1 MDQVFFSIQYNLL
14 IMHQQILNFLGD
26 PDQLEKLYR
35 SNSSEFEKAF
45 HSIYPEIKEEK
56 LAQYWNA
63 RLGYE
68 RSEISWG
75 TKKDWIFILLASLL
89 GGLIAKIPA
98 IFQIKPEFFYTRN
111 IGFIVFPALASY
123 FIWKRNIPTP
133 RILFTAVAFAI
144 AAVYINFL
152 PDLPNNDTIILACLH
167 LPFLLWALLGIN
179 YVGLDLRNDESRL
192 DFLRF
197 NGDFLI
203 LSGILVIVGG
213 LFTAIVIGLFKAIG
227 IKIEEFY
234 FDYLAVFAGAALP
247 IISTFMTQSNPSL
260 VNKVSPVV
268 AKICSPVVLI
278 MLIVYLGAI
287 LFSDKDP
294 YNDRNFLLVF
304 NLLLLGVM
312 AIILF
317 SLAETSKDYGNPW
330 SLIVLLALS
339 LVTMV
344 VNGIAFT
351 AILFRIS
358 EWGITPNRLAILGAN
373 FLMLA
378 NLVFIAYRLFNR
390 VVKKDE
396 KSSVEN
402 AIANFLPIYI
412 LWAMLVVFVFPLL
425 FNFR

>member
-1 MDQVFFSIQYNLL
+1 MDETFFLILYNLL
-14 IMHQQILNFLGD
+14 TMRQQILNCLED

-35 SNSSEFEKAF
+35 SNSSEFAKVF
-45 HSIYPEIKEEK
+45 NSVFPEIKDEK
-56 LAQYWNA
+56 LAQYWHA
-63 RLGYE
+63 RLSYE

-75 TKKDWIFILLASLL
+75 TKNDWIFILLASLL
-89 GGLIAKIPA
+89 AGLIAKIPA
-98 IFQIKPEFFYTRN
+98 IFPIKPEFFYTRN

-123 FIWKRNIPTP
+123 FIWKRNIPLP
-133 RILFTAVAFAI
+133 RILFTAAAFVI
-144 AAVYINFL
+144 AAVYINLL

-167 LPFLLWALLGIN
+167 VPFLLWALLGIN
-179 YVGLDLRNDESRL
+179 FVGLDLRNDESRL

-213 LFTAIVIGLFKAIG
+213 LFTAIVINLFMAIG
-227 IKIEEFY
+227 IKIEDFY

-278 MLIVYLGAI
+278 MLIVYLGAV

-317 SLAETSKDYGNPW
+317 SLAETAKDFGNSW
-330 SLIVLLALS
+330 SLFILLALS
-339 LVTMV
+339 VVTMV

-358 EWGITPNRLAILGAN
+358 EWGLTPNRLAILGAN

-390 VVKKDE
+390 VIKKDE
-396 KSSVEN
+396 NSSVEN
-402 AIANFLPIYI
+402 AITNFLPIYI
-412 LWAMLVVFVFPLL
+412 LWAIVVVFVFPLL

>member
-1 MDQVFFSIQYNLL
+1 M
-14 IMHQQILNFLGD
+14 
-26 PDQLEKLYR
+26 
-35 SNSSEFEKAF
+35 
-45 HSIYPEIKEEK
+45 
-56 LAQYWNA
+56 
-63 RLGYE
+63 
-68 RSEISWG
+68 
-75 TKKDWIFILLASLL
+75 
-89 GGLIAKIPA
+89 
-98 IFQIKPEFFYTRN
+98 
-111 IGFIVFPALASY
+111 
-123 FIWKRNIPTP
+123 
-133 RILFTAVAFAI
+133 
-144 AAVYINFL
+144 
-152 PDLPNNDTIILACLH
+152 
-167 LPFLLWALLGIN
+167 PFLLWALLGIN
-179 YVGLDLRNDESRL
+179 FVGLDLRNDESRL

-227 IKIEEFY
+227 IKIEDFY
-234 FDYLAVFAGAALP
+234 FDYLAIFAGAALP

-278 MLIVYLGAI
+278 MLIVYLGAV

-317 SLAETSKDYGNPW
+317 SLAETAKDFGNSW
-330 SLIVLLALS
+330 SLVILLALS
-339 LVTMV
+339 VVTMV

-390 VVKKDE
+390 VIKKDE
-396 KSSVEN
+396 KTSVEN

>member
-1 MDQVFFSIQYNLL
+1 MREI
-14 IMHQQILNFLGD
+14 ILNNLHD
-26 PDQLEKLYR
+26 AAQLEKLYR
-35 SNSSEFEKAF
+35 SNSSIFKETFLLL
-45 HSIYPEIKEEK
+45 YPEIQDEK

-63 RLGYE
+63 RLAYDK
-68 RSEISWG
+68 SEISWG
-75 TKKDWIFILLASLL
+75 KKSDWIFVIVASLL
-89 GGLIAKIPA
+89 AGLIAKSPA
-98 IFQIKPEFFYTRN
+98 IFNIKPEFFYTRN
-111 IGFIVFPALASY
+111 IGFVVFPALASY
-123 FIWKRNIPTP
+123 FIWKRNIPMP
-133 RILFTAVAFAI
+133 RILFTAAAFII
-144 AAVYINFL
+144 AAVYMNLL

-179 YVGLDLRNDESRL
+179 FVGLDLRNDESRL

-227 IKIEEFY
+227 IKIEDFY

-247 IISTFMTQSNPSL
+247 IMSTFITQSNPSL
-260 VNKVSPVV
+260 VNKVSPVI
-268 AKICSPVVLI
+268 AKICSPIVLI
-278 MLIVYLGAI
+278 MLLVYLGAV

-317 SLAETSKDYGNPW
+317 SLAETSKDQDNHW
-330 SLIVLLALS
+330 SLIILFAIAV
-339 LVTMV
+339 VTMV
-344 VNGIAFT
+344 VNGIALA

-378 NLVFIAYRLFNR
+378 NLVLIAFRLFNR
-390 VVKKDE
+390 VIKKDE
-396 KSSVEN
+396 KSSAEN

-412 LWAMLVVFVFPLL
+412 VWALVVVFVFPLL

>member
-1 MDQVFFSIQYNLL
+1 MREI
-14 IMHQQILNFLGD
+14 ILNNLHD
-26 PDQLEKLYR
+26 ADQLEKLYR
-35 SNSSEFEKAF
+35 SNSSTFKETFLLL
-45 HSIYPEIKEEK
+45 YPEIRDEK

-63 RLGYE
+63 RLAYDK
-68 RSEISWG
+68 SEISWG
-75 TKKDWIFILLASLL
+75 KKSDWIFILIASFLA
-89 GGLIAKIPA
+89 GLIAKTPA
-98 IFQIKPEFFYTRN
+98 IFNIKPEFFFTRN
-111 IGFIVFPALASY
+111 IGFVVFPALASY
-123 FIWKRNIPTP
+123 FIWKRNIPLP
-133 RILFTAVAFAI
+133 RILFTVAAFII
-144 AAVYINFL
+144 AAVYINVL
-152 PDLPNNDTIILACLH
+152 PDLPNDDIIILACLH

-179 YVGLDLRNDESRL
+179 YVGLDLKNDESRL

-203 LSGILVIVGG
+203 LSGILVVVSG

-227 IKIEEFY
+227 IKIEDFY
-234 FDYLAVFAGAALP
+234 FDYLAVFGGAALP
-247 IISTFMTQSNPSL
+247 IISTFMAQSNPSL
-260 VNKVSPVV
+260 VNKVSPVI
-268 AKICSPVVLI
+268 AKICSPIVLI
-278 MLIVYLGAI
+278 MLLVYLGAV

-330 SLIVLLALS
+330 SLIVLFALS
-339 LVTMV
+339 VVTMV

-378 NLVFIAYRLFNR
+378 NLVLIAYRLFNR
-390 VVKKDE
+390 VIKKDE
-396 KSSVEN
+396 KTSVEN

-412 LWAMLVVFVFPLL
+412 LWAMVVVFVFPLL

>member
-1 MDQVFFSIQYNLL
+1 MR
-14 IMHQQILNFLGD
+14 QQILNHFED

-35 SNSSEFEKAF
+35 SNSSEFVKVF
-45 HSIYPEIKEEK
+45 NSVYPEIKDDQ
-56 LAQYWNA
+56 LAQYWHI

-75 TKKDWIFILLASLL
+75 TKNDWIFILLASLL
-89 GGLIAKIPA
+89 AGLIAKIPA
-98 IFQIKPEFFYTRN
+98 IFQIKPELFYTRN

-123 FIWKRNIPTP
+123 FIWKRNIPLP
-133 RILFTAVAFAI
+133 RILFTAAAFTI

-179 YVGLDLRNDESRL
+179 FVGLDLRNYESRL

-227 IKIEEFY
+227 IKIEDFY

-247 IISTFMTQSNPSL
+247 IISTFLTQSNPSL

-278 MLIVYLGAI
+278 MLIVYLGAV

-317 SLAETSKDYGNPW
+317 SLAETAKDSGNSW
-330 SLIVLLALS
+330 SLVILLALS
-339 LVTMV
+339 VVTML

-390 VVKKDE
+390 VIKKDE

-402 AIANFLPIYI
+402 AITNFLPIYI
-412 LWAMLVVFVFPLL
+412 LWALVVVFIFPLL

>member
-1 MDQVFFSIQYNLL
+1 MREILLNNL
-14 IMHQQILNFLGD
+14 HD
-26 PDQLEKLYR
+26 ADKLEKLYR
-35 SNSSEFEKAF
+35 SNSSEFTKAF
-45 HSIYPEIKEEK
+45 NSVYPEIKDDQ

-89 GGLIAKIPA
+89 AGLIAKTPA
-98 IFQIKPEFFYTRN
+98 IFNIKPEFFYTRN

-123 FIWKRNIPTP
+123 FIWKRNIPLP
-133 RILFTAVAFAI
+133 RILLTVAAFMI
-144 AAVYINFL
+144 SAVYINLL

-179 YVGLDLRNDESRL
+179 YVGLDLRNDARRM

-213 LFTAIVIGLFKAIG
+213 LFTAIVINLFKAIG
-227 IKIEEFY
+227 IKIEDFY
-234 FDYLAVFAGAALP
+234 FDYLAIFAGAALP

-260 VNKVSPVV
+260 VNKVSPVI
-268 AKICSPVVLI
+268 AKITSPMVLI
-278 MLIVYLGAI
+278 MLLIYLGAV
-287 LFSDKDP
+287 LFSDNDP

-317 SLAETSKDYGNPW
+317 SLAETAKDFGNSW
-330 SLIVLLALS
+330 SLVILLALS
-339 LVTMV
+339 VVTMV

>member
-1 MDQVFFSIQYNLL
+1 
-14 IMHQQILNFLGD
+14 MHQEIRDYLAD
-26 PDQLEKLYR
+26 PVQLENLYR
-35 SNSSEFEKAF
+35 TNSTEFAKAF
-45 HSIYPEIKEEK
+45 HSIYPEIKEDK
-56 LAQYWNA
+56 LAQYWHA
-63 RLGYE
+63 RLSYE

-75 TKKDWIFILLASLL
+75 TKSDWYFVIVASILAGILAKFPIIFT
-89 GGLIAKIPA
+89 
-98 IFQIKPEFFYTRN
+98 IKPEFFYTRN

-123 FIWKRNIPTP
+123 FIWKRNIPLP
-133 RILFTAVAFAI
+133 RILFTAAAFII
-144 AAVYINFL
+144 AAVYINVL
-152 PDLPNNDTIILACLH
+152 PDLPNNSTIILACLH
-167 LPFLLWALLGIN
+167 VPFLLWALLGIN
-179 YVGLDLRNDESRL
+179 FVGLDLRNDESRL

-227 IKIEEFY
+227 IKIEDFY
-234 FDYLAVFAGAALP
+234 FDYLAVFVGAALP

-268 AKICSPVVLI
+268 AKICSPVLLI
-278 MLIVYLGAI
+278 MLIVYLGAV

-317 SLAETSKDYGNPW
+317 SLAETAKDSGNSW
-330 SLIVLLALS
+330 SLVILLALS
-339 LVTMV
+339 VVTML

-396 KSSVEN
+396 NSRVEY

-412 LWAMLVVFVFPLL
+412 LWAILVVFVFPLL

>member
-1 MDQVFFSIQYNLL
+1 MR
-14 IMHQQILNFLGD
+14 QQILNHLEN
-26 PDQLEKLYR
+26 PEQLEKLYR
-35 SNSSEFEKAF
+35 SDSPTFKQAF
-45 HSIYPEIKEEK
+45 LLIYPNIKDEK

-63 RLGYE
+63 RLAVD

-75 TKKDWIFILLASLL
+75 KKNDWIFVIVASLL
-89 GGLIAKIPA
+89 AGLIAKIPA
-98 IFQIKPEFFYTRN
+98 IFNIKPEFFYTRN

-123 FIWKRNIPTP
+123 FTWKRNIPLP
-133 RILFTAVAFAI
+133 RILFTAAAFII
-144 AAVYINFL
+144 AAVYINLL
-152 PDLPNNDTIILACLH
+152 PDLPNKDTLVLVCLH
-167 LPFLLWALLGIN
+167 LPFLLWALLGFT
-179 YVGLDLRNDESRL
+179 YLGDDLSSEERRF

-227 IKIEEFY
+227 LKIEGFY

-247 IISTFMTQSNPSL
+247 ILATLITQSNPSL
-260 VNKVSPVV
+260 VNKVSPVI
-268 AKICSPVVLI
+268 AKICSPIVLI
-278 MLIVYLGAI
+278 MLIIYLGAV

-317 SLAETSKDYGNPW
+317 SLAETSKDHENHW
-330 SLIVLLALS
+330 SLMILFALS
-339 LVTMV
+339 IVTMI
-344 VNGIAFT
+344 VNSIAFT

-378 NLVFIAYRLFNR
+378 NLGFIAYRLFYR
-390 VVKKDE
+390 VIKKDE
-396 KSSVEN
+396 KRSVEN

-412 LWAMLVVFVFPLL
+412 AWAIVVVFVFPLL

>member
-1 MDQVFFSIQYNLL
+1 MREI
-14 IMHQQILNFLGD
+14 ILNNLHD
-26 PDQLEKLYR
+26 AAQLEKLYR
-35 SNSSEFEKAF
+35 SNSSTFKETFLLL
-45 HSIYPEIKEEK
+45 YPEIQDEK

-63 RLGYE
+63 RLAYDK
-68 RSEISWG
+68 SEISWG
-75 TKKDWIFILLASLL
+75 KKSDWIFVIVASLL
-89 GGLIAKIPA
+89 AGLIAKIPA
-98 IFQIKPEFFYTRN
+98 IFNIKLEFFYTRN
-111 IGFIVFPALASY
+111 IGFVVFPALASY
-123 FIWKRNIPTP
+123 FIWKRNIPMP
-133 RILFTAVAFAI
+133 RILFTAAAFMI
-144 AAVYINFL
+144 SAVYMNLL

-167 LPFLLWALLGIN
+167 VPFLLWALLGIN
-179 YVGLDLRNDESRL
+179 YVGLDLRDDESRL

-227 IKIEEFY
+227 IKIEDFY

-247 IISTFMTQSNPSL
+247 IMSTFITQSNPSL
-260 VNKVSPVV
+260 VNKVSPVI
-268 AKICSPVVLI
+268 AKICSPIVLI
-278 MLIVYLGAI
+278 MLLVYLGAV

-317 SLAETSKDYGNPW
+317 SLAETSKDQDNHW
-330 SLIVLLALS
+330 SLIILFAIAI
-339 LVTMV
+339 VTMV
-344 VNGIAFT
+344 VNGIALA

-378 NLVFIAYRLFNR
+378 NLVLIAFRLFNR
-390 VVKKDE
+390 VIRKDE
-396 KSSVEN
+396 NSSAEN

-412 LWAMLVVFVFPLL
+412 VWAMVVVFVFPIL

>member
-1 MDQVFFSIQYNLL
+1 MRDK
-14 IMHQQILNFLGD
+14 ILNHLD
-26 PDQLEKLYR
+26 DTEQLEKLYR
-35 SNSSEFEKAF
+35 SDSPTFKQAF
-45 HSIYPEIKEEK
+45 FLIYPDIQENK
-56 LAQYWNA
+56 LAQFWHA
-63 RLGYE
+63 RLNFE

-75 TKKDWIFILLASLL
+75 KKNDWIFIIVASFLA
-89 GGLIAKIPA
+89 GLIAKIPA
-98 IFQIKPEFFYTRN
+98 IFNIKPEFFYMRN

-123 FIWKRNIPTP
+123 FIWKRNAPIP
-133 RILFTAVAFAI
+133 RILFTAMAFMI
-144 AAVYINFL
+144 AAVYMNLL

-167 LPFLLWALLGIN
+167 LPFLLWALMGIN
-179 YVGLDLRNDESRL
+179 YIGLDLRNNESRL

-203 LSGILVIVGG
+203 LSGILVIVGA

-227 IKIEEFY
+227 IKIEDFY
-234 FDYLAVFAGAALP
+234 FNYLAVFAGAALP
-247 IISTFMTQSNPSL
+247 IMSTFLTQSNPSL
-260 VNKVSPVV
+260 VNKVSPVI
-268 AKICSPVVLI
+268 AKITSPIVLL
-278 MLIVYLGAI
+278 MLIFYLGAV

-317 SLAETSKDYGNPW
+317 SLAETSKGHENPW
-330 SLIVLLALS
+330 SLMILFALS
-339 LVTMV
+339 LLTLV

-378 NLVFIAYRLFNR
+378 NLVFIAFRLFNR
-390 VVKKDE
+390 VFRKDE
-396 KSSVEN
+396 KSKVEN

-412 LWAMLVVFVFPLL
+412 FWAIVVVFIFPIL

>member
-1 MDQVFFSIQYNLL
+1 MREILLNNL
-14 IMHQQILNFLGD
+14 HD
-26 PDQLEKLYR
+26 AAQLEKLYR
-35 SNSSEFEKAF
+35 SNSSTFKETFLLL
-45 HSIYPEIKEEK
+45 YPEIQDEK

-63 RLGYE
+63 RLAYDK
-68 RSEISWG
+68 SEISWG
-75 TKKDWIFILLASLL
+75 KKNDWIFVIVASLL
-89 GGLIAKIPA
+89 AGLIAKTPA
-98 IFQIKPEFFYTRN
+98 IFNIKPEFFYTRN

-123 FIWKRNIPTP
+123 FIWKRNIPMP
-133 RILFTAVAFAI
+133 RILFTVAAFII
-144 AAVYINFL
+144 AAVYINLL

-179 YVGLDLRNDESRL
+179 YIGLDVRNDESRL

-227 IKIEEFY
+227 IKIEDFY

-247 IISTFMTQSNPSL
+247 IMSTFITQSNPSL
-260 VNKVSPVV
+260 VNKVSPVI
-268 AKICSPVVLI
+268 AKICSPIVLI
-278 MLIVYLGAI
+278 MLLVYLGAV

-317 SLAETSKDYGNPW
+317 SLAETSKDQDNHW
-330 SLIVLLALS
+330 SLIILFATAV
-339 LVTMV
+339 VTMV
-344 VNGIAFT
+344 VNGIALA

-378 NLVFIAYRLFNR
+378 NLVLIAYRLFNR
-390 VVKKDE
+390 VIKKDE
-396 KSSVEN
+396 KSSAEN

-412 LWAMLVVFVFPLL
+412 LWAMVVVFVFPLL

>member
-1 MDQVFFSIQYNLL
+1 MR
-14 IMHQQILNFLGD
+14 QQILNHLED
-26 PDQLEKLYR
+26 PVQLEKLYR
-35 SNSSEFEKAF
+35 SNSSEFAKVF
-45 HSIYPEIKEEK
+45 NSVFPEIKDDK
-56 LAQYWNA
+56 LAQYWHA
-63 RLGYE
+63 RLSYE

-75 TKKDWIFILLASLL
+75 TKNDWIFILLASLVA
-89 GGLIAKIPA
+89 GLMAKIPA

-123 FIWKRNIPTP
+123 FIWKRNIPLP
-133 RILFTAVAFAI
+133 RILFTVVAFVI

-167 LPFLLWALLGIN
+167 VPFLLWALLGIN
-179 YVGLDLRNDESRL
+179 FVGLDLRNDESRL

-213 LFTAIVIGLFKAIG
+213 LFTAIVINLFMAIG
-227 IKIEEFY
+227 IKIEDFY

-278 MLIVYLGAI
+278 MLIVYLGAV

-330 SLIVLLALS
+330 SLIVLFALS
-339 LVTMV
+339 VVTMV

-358 EWGITPNRLAILGAN
+358 EWGLTPNRLAILGAN

-390 VVKKDE
+390 VIKKDE
-396 KSSVEN
+396 NSSVEN

>member
-1 MDQVFFSIQYNLL
+1 MR
-14 IMHQQILNFLGD
+14 QQILNHLED

-35 SNSSEFEKAF
+35 SNSAAF
-45 HSIYPEIKEEK
+45 VKVFNSVYPEIKDEK
-56 LAQYWNA
+56 LAQYWHA

-75 TKKDWIFILLASLL
+75 TKNDWIFILLASLL
-89 GGLIAKIPA
+89 AGLIAKIPA
-98 IFQIKPEFFYTRN
+98 IFQIKPELFYTRN

-123 FIWKRNIPTP
+123 FIWKRNIPMP
-133 RILFTAVAFAI
+133 RILFTAAAFII
-144 AAVYINFL
+144 AAVYMNLL

-167 LPFLLWALLGIN
+167 VPFLLWALLGIN
-179 YVGLDLRNDESRL
+179 FVGLDLRNDESRL

-213 LFTAIVIGLFKAIG
+213 LFTAIVINLFKAIG
-227 IKIEEFY
+227 IKIEDFY

-278 MLIVYLGAI
+278 MLIVYLGAV

-330 SLIVLLALS
+330 SLIVLFALS
-339 LVTMV
+339 VVTMV

-390 VVKKDE
+390 VIKKDE
-396 KSSVEN
+396 KTSVEN

>member
-1 MDQVFFSIQYNLL
+1 MR
-14 IMHQQILNFLGD
+14 QQILNHLED

-35 SNSSEFEKAF
+35 SNSSEFAKAF
-45 HSIYPEIKEEK
+45 NAIYPEIKDDQ
-56 LAQYWNA
+56 LALYWHA

-89 GGLIAKIPA
+89 AGLIAKIPA
-98 IFQIKPEFFYTRN
+98 IFQIKPELFYTRN

-123 FIWKRNIPTP
+123 FIWKRNIPLP
-133 RILFTAVAFAI
+133 RILFTATAFAI
-144 AAVYINFL
+144 AAVYINLL

-179 YVGLDLRNDESRL
+179 YVGLDLRNDARRM

-227 IKIEEFY
+227 IKIEDFY
-234 FDYLAVFAGAALP
+234 FDYLAIFAGAALP

-260 VNKVSPVV
+260 VNKVSPVI
-268 AKICSPVVLI
+268 AKITSPMVLI
-278 MLIVYLGAI
+278 MLLIYLGAV
-287 LFSDKDP
+287 LFSDNDP

-317 SLAETSKDYGNPW
+317 SLAETAKDFGNSW
-330 SLIVLLALS
+330 SLVILLALS
-339 LVTMV
+339 VVTML

-412 LWAMLVVFVFPLL
+412 LWAMVVVFIFPLL

>member
-1 MDQVFFSIQYNLL
+1 MSFCLIQYNLL
-14 IMHQQILNFLGD
+14 TMRQQILNHLED

-35 SNSSEFEKAF
+35 SNSSVFVKVF
-45 HSIYPEIKEEK
+45 NSVYPEIKDEK
-56 LAQYWNA
+56 LAQYWHV
-63 RLGYE
+63 RLSYE

-75 TKKDWIFILLASLL
+75 TKNDWIFILLASLVA
-89 GGLIAKIPA
+89 GLMAKIPA

-123 FIWKRNIPTP
+123 FIWKRNIPLP
-133 RILFTAVAFAI
+133 RILFTAAAFVI

-167 LPFLLWALLGIN
+167 VPFLLWALLGIN
-179 YVGLDLRNDESRL
+179 FVGLDLRNDESRL

-213 LFTAIVIGLFKAIG
+213 LFTAIVINLFMAIG
-227 IKIEEFY
+227 IKIEDFY
-234 FDYLAVFAGAALP
+234 FDYLAVFAGASLP
-247 IISTFMTQSNPSL
+247 IISTFLTQSNPSL

-278 MLIVYLGAI
+278 MLIVYLGAV

-317 SLAETSKDYGNPW
+317 SLAETAKDSGNSW
-330 SLIVLLALS
+330 SLVILLALS
-339 LVTMV
+339 VVTMV

-358 EWGITPNRLAILGAN
+358 EWGLTPNRLAILGAN

-390 VVKKDE
+390 VIKKDE
-396 KSSVEN
+396 NSSVEN

-412 LWAMLVVFVFPLL
+412 LWAMVVVFVFPLL

>member
-1 MDQVFFSIQYNLL
+1 MR
-14 IMHQQILNFLGD
+14 QQILNHLED

-35 SNSSEFEKAF
+35 SNSSEFVKVF
-45 HSIYPEIKEEK
+45 NSVYPEIKDEK
-56 LAQYWNA
+56 FAQYWHA
-63 RLGYE
+63 RLSYE

-75 TKKDWIFILLASLL
+75 TKNDWIFILLASLVA
-89 GGLIAKIPA
+89 GLMAKIPA
-98 IFQIKPEFFYTRN
+98 IFQIKPELFYTRN
-111 IGFIVFPALASY
+111 IAFVVFPALASY
-123 FIWKRNIPTP
+123 FIWKRNIPMP
-133 RILFTAVAFAI
+133 RILFTAAAFII
-144 AAVYINFL
+144 AAVYMNLL

-167 LPFLLWALLGIN
+167 VPFLLWALLGIN
-179 YVGLDLRNDESRL
+179 FVGLDLRNDESRL

-227 IKIEEFY
+227 IKIEDFY

-278 MLIVYLGAI
+278 MLIVYLGAV

-317 SLAETSKDYGNPW
+317 SLAETAKDFGNSW
-330 SLIVLLALS
+330 SLVILLALS
-339 LVTMV
+339 VVTMV

-390 VVKKDE
+390 VIKKDE
-396 KSSVEN
+396 KTSVEN

>member
-1 MDQVFFSIQYNLL
+1 MREI
-14 IMHQQILNFLGD
+14 ILNNLHD
-26 PDQLEKLYR
+26 AAQLEKLYR
-35 SNSSEFEKAF
+35 SNSSTFKETFLLL
-45 HSIYPEIKEEK
+45 YPEIQDEK

-63 RLGYE
+63 RLAYDK
-68 RSEISWG
+68 SEISWG
-75 TKKDWIFILLASLL
+75 KKSDWIFVIFASLL
-89 GGLIAKIPA
+89 AGLIAKTPA
-98 IFQIKPEFFYTRN
+98 IFNIKPEFFYTRN

-123 FIWKRNIPTP
+123 FIWKRNMPLP
-133 RILFTAVAFAI
+133 RILFTAAAFMI
-144 AAVYINFL
+144 SAVYINLL
-152 PDLPNNDTIILACLH
+152 PDLTNNDTIILACLH

-179 YVGLDLRNDESRL
+179 YVGLDVRNDESRL

-227 IKIEEFY
+227 IKIEDFY

-247 IISTFMTQSNPSL
+247 IMSTFITQSNPSL
-260 VNKVSPVV
+260 VNKVSPVI
-268 AKICSPVVLI
+268 AKICSPIVLI
-278 MLIVYLGAI
+278 MLLVYLGAV

-317 SLAETSKDYGNPW
+317 SLAETSKDQDNHW
-330 SLIVLLALS
+330 SLIILFAIAV
-339 LVTMV
+339 VTMV
-344 VNGIAFT
+344 VNGIALA

-378 NLVFIAYRLFNR
+378 NLVLIAYRLFNR
-390 VVKKDE
+390 VIKKDE
-396 KSSVEN
+396 KSSAEN

-412 LWAMLVVFVFPLL
+412 LWAMVVVFVFPLL

>member
-1 MDQVFFSIQYNLL
+1 MDETFFLILYNLL
-14 IMHQQILNFLGD
+14 TMRQQILNHLED

-35 SNSSEFEKAF
+35 SNSSEFAKVF
-45 HSIYPEIKEEK
+45 NVIYPEIKDEK
-56 LAQYWNA
+56 LAQYWHA
-63 RLGYE
+63 RLSYE

-75 TKKDWIFILLASLL
+75 TKNDWIFILLASLVA
-89 GGLIAKIPA
+89 GLMAKIPA
-98 IFQIKPEFFYTRN
+98 IFQIKPDFFYTRN

-123 FIWKRNIPTP
+123 FIWKRNIPLP
-133 RILFTAVAFAI
+133 RILFTVVAFAL

-167 LPFLLWALLGIN
+167 VPFLLWALLGIN
-179 YVGLDLRNDESRL
+179 FVGLDLRNDESRL

-213 LFTAIVIGLFKAIG
+213 LFTAIVINLFMAIG
-227 IKIEEFY
+227 IKIEDFY
-234 FDYLAVFAGAALP
+234 FDYLAVFAGASLP
-247 IISTFMTQSNPSL
+247 IISTFLTQSNPSL

-278 MLIVYLGAI
+278 MLIVYLGAV
-287 LFSDKDP
+287 LLSDKDP

-317 SLAETSKDYGNPW
+317 SLAETAKDSGNSW
-330 SLIVLLALS
+330 SLVILLALS
-339 LVTMV
+339 VVTMV

-358 EWGITPNRLAILGAN
+358 EWGITPNRVAILGAN

-390 VVKKDE
+390 VIKKDE
-396 KSSVEN
+396 NSSVEN
-402 AIANFLPIYI
+402 AITNFLPIYI

>member
-1 MDQVFFSIQYNLL
+1 MR
-14 IMHQQILNFLGD
+14 QQILNHLED

-35 SNSSEFEKAF
+35 SNSSEFAKAF
-45 HSIYPEIKEEK
+45 NAIYPEIKDDQ
-56 LAQYWNA
+56 LALYWNA

-89 GGLIAKIPA
+89 AGLIAKTPA
-98 IFQIKPEFFYTRN
+98 IFNIKPEFFYTRN

-123 FIWKRNIPTP
+123 FIWKRNIPLP
-133 RILFTAVAFAI
+133 RILLTVAAFMI
-144 AAVYINFL
+144 SAVYINLL

-179 YVGLDLRNDESRL
+179 YVGLDLRNDARRM

-213 LFTAIVIGLFKAIG
+213 LFTAIVINLFKAIG
-227 IKIEEFY
+227 IKIEDFY
-234 FDYLAVFAGAALP
+234 FDYLAIFAGAALP

-260 VNKVSPVV
+260 VNKVSPVI
-268 AKICSPVVLI
+268 AKITSPMVLI
-278 MLIVYLGAI
+278 MLLIYLGAV
-287 LFSDKDP
+287 LFSDNDP

-317 SLAETSKDYGNPW
+317 SLAETAKDFGNSW
-330 SLIVLLALS
+330 SLVILLALS
-339 LVTMV
+339 VVTMV

-390 VVKKDE
+390 VIKKDE
-396 KSSVEN
+396 KTSVEN

-412 LWAMLVVFVFPLL
+412 LWAMVVVFIFPLL

>member
-1 MDQVFFSIQYNLL
+1 MRDK
-14 IMHQQILNFLGD
+14 ILNHLDDAEQF
-26 PDQLEKLYR
+26 EKLYR
-35 SNSSEFEKAF
+35 SDRSTFKETFLLL
-45 HSIYPEIKEEK
+45 YPEIKEEK
-56 LAQYWNA
+56 LAQFWHA
-63 RLGYE
+63 RLAYD

-75 TKKDWIFILLASLL
+75 EKNDWIFVIVASLL
-89 GGLIAKIPA
+89 AGLIAKTPA
-98 IFQIKPEFFYTRN
+98 IFNIKPEFFYTRN

-133 RILFTAVAFAI
+133 RILFTAAAFILAAI
-144 AAVYINFL
+144 YINFL
-152 PDLPNNDTIILACLH
+152 PDWPTNDTINLACLH
-167 LPFLLWALLGIN
+167 LPFLLWALLGFN
-179 YVGLDLRNDESRL
+179 YVGDDLSSDERRL

-203 LSGILVIVGG
+203 LSGILVIIGA

-227 IKIEEFY
+227 IKIEGFY

-247 IISTFMTQSNPSL
+247 ILATLITQSNPSL
-260 VNKVSPVV
+260 VNKVSPVI
-268 AKICSPVVLI
+268 AKITSPLVLM
-278 MLIVYLGAI
+278 MLLIYLGAV

-294 YNDRNFLLVF
+294 FNDRNFLLVF

-317 SLAETSKDYGNPW
+317 SLAETSKDHEKPW
-330 SLIVLLALS
+330 SLMILFALS
-339 LVTMV
+339 VVTMV
-344 VNGIAFT
+344 VNGIALT

-378 NLVFIAYRLFNR
+378 NLGFIAFRLFIR

-396 KSSVEN
+396 NSRVEN

-412 LWAMLVVFVFPLL
+412 FWAMVVVFVFPLL

>member
-1 MDQVFFSIQYNLL
+1 M
-14 IMHQQILNFLGD
+14 
-26 PDQLEKLYR
+26 
-35 SNSSEFEKAF
+35 
-45 HSIYPEIKEEK
+45 
-56 LAQYWNA
+56 
-63 RLGYE
+63 
-68 RSEISWG
+68 IS
-75 TKKDWIFILLASLL
+75 
-89 GGLIAKIPA
+89 
-98 IFQIKPEFFYTRN
+98 
-111 IGFIVFPALASY
+111 
-123 FIWKRNIPTP
+123 
-133 RILFTAVAFAI
+133 
-144 AAVYINFL
+144 AVYINLL

-179 YVGLDLRNDESRL
+179 YVGLDVRNDESRL

-227 IKIEEFY
+227 IKIEDFY

-247 IISTFMTQSNPSL
+247 IMSTFITQSNPSL
-260 VNKVSPVV
+260 VNKVSPVI
-268 AKICSPVVLI
+268 AKICSPIVLI
-278 MLIVYLGAI
+278 MLLVYLGAV

-330 SLIVLLALS
+330 SLIVLFALS
-339 LVTMV
+339 VVTMV

-378 NLVFIAYRLFNR
+378 NLVLIAFRLFNR
-390 VVKKDE
+390 VIKKDE
-396 KSSVEN
+396 KSSAEN

-412 LWAMLVVFVFPLL
+412 LWAMVVVSVFPLL

>member
-1 MDQVFFSIQYNLL
+1 MDETFFLILYNLL
-14 IMHQQILNFLGD
+14 TMRQQILNHLED

-35 SNSSEFEKAF
+35 SNSSEFVKVF
-45 HSIYPEIKEEK
+45 NSVFPEIKDDK
-56 LAQYWNA
+56 LAQYWHA

-75 TKKDWIFILLASLL
+75 TKNDWIFILLASLVA
-89 GGLIAKIPA
+89 GLMAKIPA

-123 FIWKRNIPTP
+123 FIWKRNIPLP
-133 RILFTAVAFAI
+133 RILLTVAAFAL

-167 LPFLLWALLGIN
+167 VPFLLWALLGIN
-179 YVGLDLRNDESRL
+179 FVGLDLRNDESRL

-213 LFTAIVIGLFKAIG
+213 LFTAIVINLFMAIG
-227 IKIEEFY
+227 IKIEDFY
-234 FDYLAVFAGAALP
+234 FDYLAVFAGASLP
-247 IISTFMTQSNPSL
+247 IISTFLTQSNPSM

-278 MLIVYLGAI
+278 MLIVYLGAV

-317 SLAETSKDYGNPW
+317 SLAETAKDFGNSW
-330 SLIVLLALS
+330 SLFILLALS
-339 LVTMV
+339 VVTML

-390 VVKKDE
+390 VIKKDE
-396 KSSVEN
+396 NSSVEN
-402 AIANFLPIYI
+402 AITNFLPIYI

>member
-1 MDQVFFSIQYNLL
+1 MHNKILNLL
-14 IMHQQILNFLGD
+14 ED
-26 PDQLEKLYR
+26 PVELEKLYR
-35 SNSSEFEKAF
+35 ANSSTFKETFLLL
-45 HSIYPEIKEEK
+45 YPEIQDEK

-63 RLGYE
+63 RLAYDK
-68 RSEISWG
+68 SEISWG
-75 TKKDWIFILLASLL
+75 KKSDWIFVIVASLL
-89 GGLIAKIPA
+89 AGLIAKTPA
-98 IFQIKPEFFYTRN
+98 IFNIKPEFFYTRN

-123 FIWKRNIPTP
+123 FIWKRNIPMP
-133 RILFTAVAFAI
+133 RILFTLAAFII
-144 AAVYINFL
+144 AAVYINLL

-179 YVGLDLRNDESRL
+179 YVGLDIRNDESRL

-227 IKIEEFY
+227 IKIEDFY

-247 IISTFMTQSNPSL
+247 IMSTFITQTNPSL
-260 VNKVSPVV
+260 VNKVSPVI
-268 AKICSPVVLI
+268 AKICSPIVLI
-278 MLIVYLGAI
+278 MLLVYLGAV

-317 SLAETSKDYGNPW
+317 SLAETSKDQDNHW
-330 SLIVLLALS
+330 SLIILFAIAV
-339 LVTMV
+339 VTMV
-344 VNGIAFT
+344 VNGIALA

-378 NLVFIAYRLFNR
+378 NLVLIAFRLFNR
-390 VVKKDE
+390 VIKKDE
-396 KSSVEN
+396 KSSAEN

-412 LWAMLVVFVFPLL
+412 LWAMVVVFVFPLL

>member
-1 MDQVFFSIQYNLL
+1 
-14 IMHQQILNFLGD
+14 MHQEIRDYLAD
-26 PDQLEKLYR
+26 PVQLENLYR
-35 SNSSEFEKAF
+35 TNSTEFAKAF
-45 HSIYPEIKEEK
+45 HSIYPEIKEDK
-56 LAQYWNA
+56 LAQYWHA
-63 RLGYE
+63 RLSYE

-75 TKKDWIFILLASLL
+75 TKSDWYFVIVASILAGIVAKFPIIFT
-89 GGLIAKIPA
+89 
-98 IFQIKPEFFYTRN
+98 IKPEFFYTRN

-123 FIWKRNIPTP
+123 FIWKRDIPFS
-133 RILFTAVAFAI
+133 RILITAGIFLVSAI
-144 AAVYINFL
+144 YINLL
-152 PDLPNNDTIILACLH
+152 PDTPNNDTIILACLH
-167 LPFLLWALLGIN
+167 LPFLLWSLLGFN
-179 YVGLDLRNDESRL
+179 FVGDDLKSDEKRL
-192 DFLRF
+192 EFLRF

-213 LFTAIVIGLFKAIG
+213 IFTAIVIGLFKAIG
-227 IKIEEFY
+227 LKIEDFY
-234 FDYLAVFAGAALP
+234 FDYIAVFAGAALP
-247 IISTFMTQSNPSL
+247 ILATLITQSNPQL
-260 VNKVSPVV
+260 VSKVSPVI
-268 AKICSPVVLI
+268 AKICSPIVLI
-278 MLIVYLGAI
+278 MLLVYLSAV

-317 SLAETSKDYGNPW
+317 SLAETPKNSKGHW
-330 SLIVLLALS
+330 SLGILLALS
-339 LVTMV
+339 IVTMI

-396 KSSVEN
+396 NSRVEN
-402 AIANFLPIYI
+402 AIANFLPIYV
-412 LWAMLVVFVFPLL
+412 LWVIVVVFVFPVL

>member
-1 MDQVFFSIQYNLL
+1 
-14 IMHQQILNFLGD
+14 MHSKILNHLD
-26 PDQLEKLYR
+26 EPDQLEKLYR
-35 SNSSEFEKAF
+35 SNSSEFAKAF
-45 HSIYPEIKEEK
+45 NSVYPEIKEVK

-63 RLGYE
+63 RLAYE
-68 RSEISWG
+68 KSEISWG
-75 TKKDWIFILLASLL
+75 KKNDWVFVIVASLL
-89 GGLIAKIPA
+89 AGLIAKIPA

-123 FIWKRNIPTP
+123 FIWKRNIPLS
-133 RILFTAVAFAI
+133 RILFTASAFVI
-144 AAVYINFL
+144 GAVYINLL

-167 LPFLLWALLGIN
+167 LPFLLWALMGIN
-179 YVGLDLRNDESRL
+179 YVGLDLRSDESRL

-247 IISTFMTQSNPSL
+247 IMSTFMTQSNPSL

-330 SLIVLLALS
+330 SLIVLFALS
-339 LVTMV
+339 VVTMV

-378 NLVFIAYRLFNR
+378 NLVLIAFRLFNR
-390 VVKKDE
+390 VIKKDE
-396 KSSVEN
+396 KSSAEN

-412 LWAMLVVFVFPLL
+412 LWAMVVVFVFPLL

>member
-1 MDQVFFSIQYNLL
+1 MR
-14 IMHQQILNFLGD
+14 QQILNQLNH

-35 SNSSEFEKAF
+35 TNSVAFAKAF
-45 HSIYPEIKEEK
+45 NAIYPEIKDDK
-56 LAQYWNA
+56 LAHYWRA
-63 RLGYE
+63 RLNYE

-75 TKKDWIFILLASLL
+75 TKNDWIFILLASLAA
-89 GGLIAKIPA
+89 GLIAKIPA
-98 IFQIKPEFFYTRN
+98 IFQIKPELFYTRN
-111 IGFIVFPALASY
+111 IGFVVFPALASY
-123 FIWKRNIPTP
+123 FIWKRNIPLS
-133 RILFTAVAFAI
+133 RILFTAAAFTI

-152 PDLPNNDTIILACLH
+152 PDLPTNDTIILACLH
-167 LPFLLWALLGIN
+167 VPFLLWALLGIN
-179 YVGLDLRNDESRL
+179 YVGLDLRNNESRL

-213 LFTAIVIGLFKAIG
+213 LFTAIVLNLFMAIG
-227 IKIEEFY
+227 IKIEDFY
-234 FDYLAVFAGAALP
+234 FDYLAVFAGASLP
-247 IISTFMTQSNPSL
+247 IISTFLTQLNPSM

-278 MLIVYLGAI
+278 MLIVYLGAV

-317 SLAETSKDYGNPW
+317 SLAETSKDFGNSW
-330 SLIVLLALS
+330 SLVILLALS
-339 LVTMV
+339 VVTML

-390 VVKKDE
+390 VIKKDE
-396 KSSVEN
+396 KTSVEN

>member
-1 MDQVFFSIQYNLL
+1 MREILLNNL
-14 IMHQQILNFLGD
+14 HD
-26 PDQLEKLYR
+26 ADQLEKLYR
-35 SNSSEFEKAF
+35 SNSSTFKETFLLL
-45 HSIYPEIKEEK
+45 YPEIQDEK
-56 LAQYWNA
+56 LAKYWNA
-63 RLGYE
+63 RLAYDK
-68 RSEISWG
+68 SEISWG
-75 TKKDWIFILLASLL
+75 KKSDWIFVIVASLL
-89 GGLIAKIPA
+89 AGLIAKIPA
-98 IFQIKPEFFYTRN
+98 IFNIKLEFFYTRN
-111 IGFIVFPALASY
+111 IGFVVFPALASY
-123 FIWKRNIPTP
+123 FIWKRNIPMP
-133 RILFTAVAFAI
+133 RILFTAAAFMI
-144 AAVYINFL
+144 AAVYMNLL

-179 YVGLDLRNDESRL
+179 YVGLDLRDDESRL

-227 IKIEEFY
+227 IKIEDFY

-247 IISTFMTQSNPSL
+247 IMSTFITQSNPSL
-260 VNKVSPVV
+260 VNKVSPVI
-268 AKICSPVVLI
+268 AKICSPIVLI
-278 MLIVYLGAI
+278 MLLVYLGAV

-317 SLAETSKDYGNPW
+317 SLAETSKDYANPW
-330 SLIVLLALS
+330 SLIVLLAIAI
-339 LVTMV
+339 VTMV
-344 VNGIAFT
+344 VNGIALA

-378 NLVFIAYRLFNR
+378 NLVLIAFRLFNR
-390 VVKKDE
+390 VIRKDE
-396 KSSVEN
+396 KSSAEN

-412 LWAMLVVFVFPLL
+412 LWAMVVVFVFPLL

>member
-1 MDQVFFSIQYNLL
+1 MDETFFLILCNLL
-14 IMHQQILNFLGD
+14 TMRQQILNHLED

-35 SNSSEFEKAF
+35 SNSSEFVKVF
-45 HSIYPEIKEEK
+45 NSVYPEIKDEK
-56 LAQYWNA
+56 LAQYWHA
-63 RLGYE
+63 RLSYE

-75 TKKDWIFILLASLL
+75 TKNDWIFILLASLVA
-89 GGLIAKIPA
+89 GLMAKIPA
-98 IFQIKPEFFYTRN
+98 IFQIKPELFYTRN
-111 IGFIVFPALASY
+111 IAFVVFPALASY
-123 FIWKRNIPTP
+123 FIWKRNIPMP
-133 RILFTAVAFAI
+133 RILFTAAAFII
-144 AAVYINFL
+144 AAVYMNLL

-167 LPFLLWALLGIN
+167 VPFLLWALLGIN
-179 YVGLDLRNDESRL
+179 FVGLDLRNDESRL

-213 LFTAIVIGLFKAIG
+213 LFTAIVINLFMAIG
-227 IKIEEFY
+227 IKIEDFY
-234 FDYLAVFAGAALP
+234 FDYLAVFAWAALP

-278 MLIVYLGAI
+278 MLIVYLGAV

-317 SLAETSKDYGNPW
+317 SLAETAKDFGNSW
-330 SLIVLLALS
+330 SLVILLALS
-339 LVTMV
+339 VVTMV

-390 VVKKDE
+390 VIKKDE
-396 KSSVEN
+396 KTSVEN

>member
-1 MDQVFFSIQYNLL
+1 MREILLNNL
-14 IMHQQILNFLGD
+14 HD
-26 PDQLEKLYR
+26 ADKLEKLYR
-35 SNSSEFEKAF
+35 SNSSEFTKAF
-45 HSIYPEIKEEK
+45 NSVYPIIKDDQ

-75 TKKDWIFILLASLL
+75 TKKDWIFILLASFLA
-89 GGLIAKIPA
+89 GLIAKIPA
-98 IFQIKPEFFYTRN
+98 IFQIKPELFYTRN

-123 FIWKRNIPTP
+123 FIWKRNIPLP
-133 RILFTAVAFAI
+133 RILLTVAAFMI
-144 AAVYINFL
+144 SAVYINLL

-179 YVGLDLRNDESRL
+179 YVGLDLRNDARRM

-213 LFTAIVIGLFKAIG
+213 LFTAIVINLFKAIG
-227 IKIEEFY
+227 IKIEDFY
-234 FDYLAVFAGAALP
+234 FDYLAIFAGAALP

-260 VNKVSPVV
+260 VNKVSPVI
-268 AKICSPVVLI
+268 AKITSPMVLI
-278 MLIVYLGAI
+278 MLLIYLGAV
-287 LFSDKDP
+287 LFSDNDP

-317 SLAETSKDYGNPW
+317 SLAETAKDFGNSW
-330 SLIVLLALS
+330 SLVILLALS
-339 LVTMV
+339 VVTMV

>member
-1 MDQVFFSIQYNLL
+1 MRDKILL
-14 IMHQQILNFLGD
+14 DID
-26 PDQLEKLYR
+26 DAEQLEKLYR
-35 SNSSEFEKAF
+35 SDSSTFKETFLLL
-45 HSIYPEIKEEK
+45 YPEIKEEK
-56 LAQYWNA
+56 LAQFWHA
-63 RLGYE
+63 RLAYD

-75 TKKDWIFILLASLL
+75 EKNDWIFVIVASLL
-89 GGLIAKIPA
+89 AGLIAKTPA
-98 IFQIKPEFFYTRN
+98 IFNIKPEFFYTRN

-133 RILFTAVAFAI
+133 RILFTAAAFILAAI
-144 AAVYINFL
+144 YINFL
-152 PDLPNNDTIILACLH
+152 PDWPTNDTINLACLH
-167 LPFLLWALLGIN
+167 LPFLLWALLGFN
-179 YVGLDLRNDESRL
+179 YVGDDLSSDERRL

-203 LSGILVIVGG
+203 LSGILVIIGA

-227 IKIEEFY
+227 IKIEGFY

-247 IISTFMTQSNPSL
+247 ILATLITQSNPSL
-260 VNKVSPVV
+260 VNKVSPVI
-268 AKICSPVVLI
+268 AKITSPLVLM
-278 MLIVYLGAI
+278 MLLIYLGAV

-294 YNDRNFLLVF
+294 FNDRNFLLVF

-317 SLAETSKDYGNPW
+317 SLAETSKDHEKPW
-330 SLIVLLALS
+330 SLMILFALS
-339 LVTMV
+339 VVTMV
-344 VNGIAFT
+344 VNGIALT

-378 NLVFIAYRLFNR
+378 NLGFIAYRLFNR
-390 VVKKDE
+390 VIKKDE
-396 KSSVEN
+396 NSSVEN
-402 AIANFLPIYI
+402 AITNFLPIYI

>member
-1 MDQVFFSIQYNLL
+1 MRDK
-14 IMHQQILNFLGD
+14 ILNHLED
-26 PDQLEKLYR
+26 PVQLEKLYR
-35 SNSSEFEKAF
+35 SNSSEFAKVFNA
-45 HSIYPEIKEEK
+45 IYPEIKEEK
-56 LAQYWNA
+56 LAQYWHA

-89 GGLIAKIPA
+89 AGLIAKIPA

-167 LPFLLWALLGIN
+167 LPILLWALLGIN

-278 MLIVYLGAI
+278 MLIVYLRAI

-317 SLAETSKDYGNPW
+317 SLAETSKDYGNPL
-330 SLIVLLALS
+330 SLIVLFALS
-339 LVTMV
+339 VVTMV

-358 EWGITPNRLAILGAN
+358 EWGISPNRLAILGAN

-425 FNFR
+425 FAFR

>member
-1 MDQVFFSIQYNLL
+1 MREILLNNL
-14 IMHQQILNFLGD
+14 HD
-26 PDQLEKLYR
+26 ADQLEKLYR
-35 SNSSEFEKAF
+35 SNSSTFKETFLLL
-45 HSIYPEIKEEK
+45 YPEIQDEK
-56 LAQYWNA
+56 LAKYWNA
-63 RLGYE
+63 RLAYDK
-68 RSEISWG
+68 SEISWG
-75 TKKDWIFILLASLL
+75 KKSDWIFVIVASLL
-89 GGLIAKIPA
+89 AGLIAKIPA
-98 IFQIKPEFFYTRN
+98 IFNIKLEFFYTRN
-111 IGFIVFPALASY
+111 IGFVVFPALASY
-123 FIWKRNIPTP
+123 FIWKRNIPMP
-133 RILFTAVAFAI
+133 RILFTAAAFMI
-144 AAVYINFL
+144 AAVYMNLL

-179 YVGLDLRNDESRL
+179 YVGLDLRDDESRL

-227 IKIEEFY
+227 IKIEDFY

-247 IISTFMTQSNPSL
+247 IMSTFITQSNPSL
-260 VNKVSPVV
+260 VNKVSPVI
-268 AKICSPVVLI
+268 AKICSPIVLI
-278 MLIVYLGAI
+278 MLLVYLGAV

-317 SLAETSKDYGNPW
+317 SLAETSKDYANPW
-330 SLIVLLALS
+330 SLIVLLAIAI
-339 LVTMV
+339 VTMV
-344 VNGIAFT
+344 VNGIALA

-378 NLVFIAYRLFNR
+378 NLVLIAFRLFNR
-390 VVKKDE
+390 VIKKDE
-396 KSSVEN
+396 KSSAEN

-412 LWAMLVVFVFPLL
+412 LWAMVVVFVFPIL

>member
-1 MDQVFFSIQYNLL
+1 MREI
-14 IMHQQILNFLGD
+14 ILNNLHD
-26 PDQLEKLYR
+26 AAQLEKLYR
-35 SNSSEFEKAF
+35 SNSSTFKETFLLL
-45 HSIYPEIKEEK
+45 YPEIQDEK

-63 RLGYE
+63 RLAYDK
-68 RSEISWG
+68 SEISWG
-75 TKKDWIFILLASLL
+75 KKSDWIFVIVASLL
-89 GGLIAKIPA
+89 AGLIAKTPA
-98 IFQIKPEFFYTRN
+98 IFNIKPEFFYTRN

-123 FIWKRNIPTP
+123 FIWKRNIPMP
-133 RILFTAVAFAI
+133 RILFTAAAFAI
-144 AAVYINFL
+144 AAVYINLL

-179 YVGLDLRNDESRL
+179 YIGLDIRNDESRL

-227 IKIEEFY
+227 IKIEDFY

-247 IISTFMTQSNPSL
+247 IMSTFITQSNPSL
-260 VNKVSPVV
+260 VNKVSPVI
-268 AKICSPVVLI
+268 AKICSPIVLI
-278 MLIVYLGAI
+278 MLLVYLGAV

-330 SLIVLLALS
+330 SLIVLFALS
-339 LVTMV
+339 VVTMV

-378 NLVFIAYRLFNR
+378 NLVFIAFRLFNR
-390 VVKKDE
+390 VIKKDE
-396 KSSVEN
+396 KSSAEN

-412 LWAMLVVFVFPLL
+412 VWAFVVVFVFPLL